1 MTGTQHH
8 ADARAEL
15 AARLVRTPIVMPD
28 ASSTFAAVHQFA
40 ADFIRWLDDNGWA
53 PYEIREPR
61 QQHTKPADPE
71 KVHDIITRFKAEQEA
86 RQETEGEP
94 A

>member
-1 MTGTQHH
+1 MTTGTQHH

-15 AARLVRTPIVMPD
+15 EARLRRTSMLPPD
-28 ASSTFAAVHQFA
+28 ACRTFA